1 LFHLLRQPVHVVEI
15 MIVCSIAIQFF
26 SVVALRNAVNWQCL
40 SRFLIGG
47 LLGLP
52 VGVYLLLYISPWT
65 YMKCVGAFLI
75 VYGIYMVVRRS
86 ITLKSAPAAAD
97 FAVGVLGGVTGGFAG
112 FPGAFV
118 TIWCGFKGWSKD
130 RQRGV
135 YQPFIL
141 IMQVLALLLLS
152 FAGASSSRVAG
163 FQPMTLA
170 YVPAALF
177 GTWCGISIFRRLT
190 DAQFSRW
197 VNVLL
202 VVSGIGLL
210 S

>member
-1 LFHLLRQPVHVVEI
+1 
-15 MIVCSIAIQFF
+15 
-26 SVVALRNAVNWQCL
+26 
-40 SRFLIGG
+40 
-47 LLGLP
+47 
-52 VGVYLLLYISPWT
+52 
-65 YMKCVGAFLI
+65 
-75 VYGIYMVVRRS
+75 
-86 ITLKSAPAAAD
+86 
-97 FAVGVLGGVTGGFAG
+97 
-112 FPGAFV
+112 
-118 TIWCGFKGWSKD
+118 
-130 RQRGV
+130 
-135 YQPFIL
+135 
-141 IMQVLALLLLS
+141 
-152 FAGASSSRVAG
+152 VAG